1 MFDFSSGELLLIAV
15 AILVFVKPKDLPA
28 VLRAIGQWTGKI
40 RRMAGEFQ
48 DQFREAMRE
57 AEMADLKKDIDEAA
71 SKFTSGA
78 DPFADI
84 QRSVE
89 WKPPEQASTSATVAP
104 VGIVTPATPPAADAP
119 PAPPAEA
126 IAAPAEAAPS
136 EPAPVAAAEPAAA
149 SPVSEPV
156 ASPPAGGDKAA

>member
-28 VLRAIGQWTGKI
+28 VLRTIGQWTGKV

-57 AEMADLKKDIDEAA
+57 AEMADIKRDIEQA
-71 SKFTSGA
+71 TSNIGA
-78 DPFADI
+78 GPDPFADI
-84 QRSVE
+84 KQAVE
-89 WKPPEQASTSATVAP
+89 WKPPETAGA
-104 VGIVTPATPPAADAP
+104 GTPPAADAP

-126 IAAPAEAAPS
+126 IM
-136 EPAPVAAAEPAAA
+136 AEPATAAPPARAEVGEAA
-149 SPVSEPV
+149 SDRHVTPTP
-156 ASPPAGGDKAA
+156 PPAGGDRAA

>member
-89 WKPPEQASTSATVAP
+89 WKPPEQASTSAT
-104 VGIVTPATPPAADAP
+104 GTPPAADAP

-126 IAAPAEAAPS
+126 IVPHAAPGQAAAESPAAAAPAP
-136 EPAPVAAAEPAAA
+136 EPAPEPA
-149 SPVSEPV
+149 V
-156 ASPPAGGDKAA
+156 AQGEGGPPPAGGDRAA

>member
-15 AILVFVKPKDLPA
+15 AVLIFIKPKDLPA
-28 VLRAIGQWTGKI
+28 VLRTVGQWTGKL

-57 AEMADLKKDIDEAA
+57 AEMAEIKRDIEEAT
-71 SKFTSGA
+71 SKVGTGP

-84 QRSVE
+84 KQAVE
-89 WKPPEQASTSATVAP
+89 W
-104 VGIVTPATPPAADAP
+104 TPPTAGSAPPPADAP

-126 IAAPAEAAPS
+126 IVAEPTAPASPAL
-136 EPAPVAAAEPAAA
+136 EPTTTSAVAVEPAAPTDHVTPA
-149 SPVSEPV
+149 P
-156 ASPPAGGDKAA
+156 PPAGGDRAA

>member
-28 VLRAIGQWTGKI
+28 VLRTIGQWTGKV

-57 AEMADLKKDIDEAA
+57 AEMADIKRDIEE
-71 SKFTSGA
+71 STGKIGA
-78 DPFADI
+78 GPDPFAEI
-84 QRSVE
+84 KQAVE
-89 WKPPEQASTSATVAP
+89 WTPSSASS
-104 VGIVTPATPPAADAP
+104 TPPAADAP

-126 IAAPAEAAPS
+126 I
-136 EPAPVAAAEPAAA
+136 VAEPAAA
-149 SPVSEPV
+149 APSAEASLAEAAEPSNP
-156 ASPPAGGDKAA
+156 APLPPPAGGDRAA